1 VTPPKPQEA
10 SLAGLPPAI
19 DLPAG
24 DATDPIAVGKII
36 SPPGAVWKLVL
47 AGGDTAFKNSRLL
60 VRKLVLQ
67 EKDAGS
73 DKASWQV
80 TLSETKAG
88 TESAH
93 EAAKFFRE
101 GDSLKFQ
108 WLADAPELATG
119 TLGYCVLSVQVGET
133 KKTVGLMKPK
143 VVKPLTIDLQK
154 PMVHCSVD
162 LGEMPQGKLRL
173 EIVRVEGPKDFDKN
187 FTADLPKPL
196 PLRSKQGSLGL
207 TMKTHPNNKVEFPL
221 AFLPKGTTGVDVSLK
236 VPPPIVAACKNPPP
250 DIPAAKKELQKK
262 AADAHGQIDKGKTP
276 REKATAMAQ
285 AATYDNLMALLEFF
299 DGVHNQVKVHFRVCL
314 EAGDKQPIVLAA
326 TEGAEIKEKP
336 KPK

>member
-1 VTPPKPQEA
+1 
-10 SLAGLPPAI
+10 
-19 DLPAG
+19 
-24 DATDPIAVGKII
+24 
-36 SPPGAVWKLVL
+36 
-47 AGGDTAFKNSRLL
+47 
-60 VRKLVLQ
+60 
-67 EKDAGS
+67 
-73 DKASWQV
+73 
-80 TLSETKAG
+80 
-88 TESAH
+88 
-93 EAAKFFRE
+93 
-101 GDSLKFQ
+101 
-108 WLADAPELATG
+108 
-119 TLGYCVLSVQVGET
+119 
-133 KKTVGLMKPK
+133 M
-143 VVKPLTIDLQK
+143 
-154 PMVHCSVD
+154 D